1 MWNVYSVNWVSIPTP
16 IAHLGRLEHQFR
28 SAHWARRLK
37 PLARPEWEHHPEW
50 GESDNFHRNSRLAP
64 QRADLGAG
72 LVDANWVRQCVLYDY
87 TKLPLDVHHLKQSL
101 STSKTFGYPQITSNI
116 QKLSVRFSSSD
127 RSVWGF
133 CLETRSSGIERGFLR
148 SARMVRL

>member
-1 MWNVYSVNWVSIPTP
+1 MGNVYSVNWASISTL
-16 IAHLGRLEHQFR
+16 IVNLGRLERQFR

-50 GESDNFHRNSRLAP
+50 GASGNFHTNFRLAP

-87 TKLPLDVHHLKQSL
+87 TKLPLAVHDLKQSL

-127 RSVWGF
+127 RSVGAEPIGHLKISW
-133 CLETRSSGIERGFLR
+133 
-148 SARMVRL
+148 